1 VILDLERFQVQARPR
16 WRDLESLLAALESR
30 PDRRLNLA
38 EGEQLQELYAQV
50 AADLN
55 RVTHGTLAHELRQYL
70 ERVIA
75 RAYAELYYAPP
86 VRSEIWQPRRWL
98 RIFTAFPE
106 TFRRHFRYF
115 ALAVLI
121 TLLGCA
127 LGGLAVH
134 YDPASVE
141 VLLPADYLRN
151 PDQRV
156 HQEEQVQG
164 QHLDSAQTEAAF
176 SAQLIQHNIQ
186 VALLAAA
193 LGVTFGIGTALL
205 LFENG
210 VLLGAVAVHYTQ
222 RGFGLFMTA
231 WLLPHGVFEI
241 PSILI
246 AGQAGFYLARLLLRR
261 REDRNFRQSMREC
274 GTGRRAGNDAGVGRS
289 HGSIF
294 FSASRPRSAI
304 WVQGCGCRIG
314 TRAADDLSAN
324 DRAKRNRYGSAL
336 QRSFGKQMTDTQL
349 ARASTAAELTIATP
363 EGVLFHLPLAGP
375 ASRLY
380 AMLLDTA
387 IVLGTINGVGLLVR
401 WIFSKRQ
408 VLDSW

>member
-1 VILDLERFQVQARPR
+1 VILDLERFQAQARPR

-30 PDRRLNLA
+30 PERRLNPA
-38 EGEQLQELYAQV
+38 EAEQLQELYAQT

-70 ERVIA
+70 ERLVA
-75 RAYAELYYAPP
+75 RAYSELYYAPP
-86 VRSEIWQPRRWL
+86 MRSEIWHPRRWL

-106 TFRRHFRYF
+106 TFRRHSRYF
-115 ALAVLI
+115 ALAGLI

-134 YDPASVE
+134 YDPASVD
-141 VLLPADYLRN
+141 VLLPADYLRD
-151 PDQRV
+151 PGRRV
-156 HQEEQVQG
+156 HEEEQGQG
-164 QHLDSAQTEAAF
+164 QHFHSAQTEAAF
-176 SAQLIQHNIQ
+176 SAQLIRHNIQ

-246 AGQAGFYLARLLLRR
+246 AGQAGVYLARLLLHR
-261 REDRNFRQSMREC
+261 REDRNVRQSMREWLVLV
-274 GTGRRAGNDAGVGRS
+274 AGLAMMLVWAGVMEA
-289 HGSIF
+289 F
-294 FSASRPRSAI
+294 FSQHHSPVLPYAFKVA
-304 WVQGCGCRIG
+304 V
-314 TRAADDLSAN
+314 A
-324 DRAKRNRYGSAL
+324 
-336 QRSFGKQMTDTQL
+336 
-349 ARASTAAELTIATP
+349 AAELVLLTIY
-363 EGVLFHLPLAGP
+363 L
-375 ASRLY
+375 
-380 AMLLDTA
+380 ML
-387 IVLGTINGVGLLVR
+387 IGR
-401 WIFSKRQ
+401 RQ
-408 VLDSW
+408 IGAESHPSVPSENR